1 MRVVAVAKHETYS
14 KNIHHITKIIYFCN
28 HKTVG
33 MDRLLIIRNKYYD
46 DYKRQQ
52 PVTIAKRID
61 RLARK
66 AHTEQDFRF
75 YLISSSCNS
84 SMIEGSSLTEDDY
97 LKLKEA
103 NFISKDMNEVDDII
117 ASYQFAAS
125 HDITEEN
132 ILKAHKI
139 ISSHLNIPKGYQ
151 GKYRDRMV
159 RVWSGRKVVYT
170 AARAEIVERE
180 MKKLAHDISL
190 LIAREMDY
198 NQVFYYASMIHLV
211 FVSIHPF
218 ANGNG
223 RMARLLEKWFLHKKL
238 GDLAWAIASERL
250 YFERKDSYY
259 RNLGFRSDYSDID
272 YSLSVPFLKMLPMA
286 LNLK

>member
-1 MRVVAVAKHETYS
+1 ME
-14 KNIHHITKIIYFCN
+14 
-28 HKTVG
+28 
-33 MDRLLIIRNKYYD
+33 RLLIIRNKYFS

-61 RLARK
+61 RLAHK
-66 AHTEQDFRF
+66 SHTEQDFRF

-103 NFISKDMNEVDDII
+103 NLISKDMKEVDDII

-132 ILKAHKI
+132 ILKAHKK
-139 ISSHLNIPKGYQ
+139 ISSHLNIPKTYQ
-151 GKYRDRMV
+151 GKYRNRMV
-159 RVWSGRKVVYT
+159 RVWSEREVVYT
-170 AARAEIVERE
+170 AARTEIV
-180 MKKLAHDISL
+180 
-190 LIAREMDY
+190 AREMAKFVHDINLLVNRELDY
-198 NQVFYYASMIHLV
+198 DQVFYYASMIHLV

-218 ANGNG
+218 ADGNG

-238 GDLAWAIASERL
+238 GDVAWTIPSERL
-250 YFERKDSYY
+250 YFERKCSYY
-259 RNLGFRSDYSDID
+259 KNLSFRIDYSGID
-272 YSLSVPFLKMLPMA
+272 YSLSIPFLKMLPMA

>member
-1 MRVVAVAKHETYS
+1 MEF
-14 KNIHHITKIIYFCN
+14 IYFCKRKQN
-28 HKTVG
+28 SFKIIG
-33 MDRLLIIRNKYYD
+33 MDRLLIIRNKYFS

-52 PVTIAKRID
+52 PISIEKRID
-61 RLARK
+61 KFARK
-66 AHTEQDFRF
+66 SHTEQDFRF

-132 ILKAHKI
+132 ILKAHKK
-139 ISSHLNIPKGYQ
+139 ISSHLNIPKSYQ

-159 RVWSGRKVVYT
+159 RVWSGREVVYT
-170 AARAEIVERE
+170 AARSEIVERE

-190 LIAREMDY
+190 LVARNMDY
-198 NQVFYYASMIHLV
+198 DQVFYYTSMIHLV

-218 ANGNG
+218 ADGNG

-238 GDLAWAIASERL
+238 GEMAWAIPSERL
-250 YFERKDSYY
+250 YFERKVSYY
-259 RNLGFRSDYSDID
+259 KNFGFRSDYSNID
-272 YSLSVPFLKMLPMA
+272 YSLSIPFLKMLPMA